1 MPDIPLLQ
9 GDTRDTVNNRYS
21 NTRPKRSTNQL
32 RSFSNPG
39 QLLEKLCPG
48 GEDAK
53 AERRKAFLDGW
64 KSLADSRQSA
74 DLLKISEELIKRRDA
89 MVPTENSFTGK
100 VVWRMVIGMSTPN
113 PFETSITLH
122 PQYGIPIIPGS
133 TVKGLTRAWCL
144 LTLASELCIYPLG
157 FEDYRKRKFETET
170 DAEGKT
176 VLKRQANG
184 KLKRRTTSNLTPMEL
199 LEELLLIPG
208 SFDDPE
214 TQKARE
220 EKLTQLKADSAVQ
233 AWEKLLIAQNEK
245 LKESKK
251 GICSLKCEEVFENPK
266 AKLFLKV
273 FGLTDQRGQVNFY
286 DALPVEW
293 NYKVD
298 VMTPHYGDYYMD
310 KKDEKGNPIP
320 PADWLEPVPITFL
333 TLNRGT
339 KFRFDVRSSES
350 GLVPIA
356 KDWLKQAVSDLGV
369 GGKTMTGYGEI
380 RG

>member
-53 AERRKAFLDGW
+53 AERRKTFLDGW

-89 MVPTENSFTGK
+89 MVPTENSLTGE

-157 FEDYRKRKFETET
+157 FDDYRKRKL
-170 DAEGKT
+170 DRKS
-176 VLKRQANG
+176 V
-184 KLKRRTTSNLTPMEL
+184 
-199 LEELLLIPG
+199 
-208 SFDDPE
+208 
-214 TQKARE
+214 
-220 EKLTQLKADSAVQ
+220 V
-233 AWEKLLIAQNEK
+233 
-245 LKESKK
+245 
-251 GICSLKCEEVFENPK
+251 
-266 AKLFLKV
+266 
-273 FGLTDQRGQVNFY
+273 
-286 DALPVEW
+286 
-293 NYKVD
+293 
-298 VMTPHYGDYYMD
+298 
-310 KKDEKGNPIP
+310 
-320 PADWLEPVPITFL
+320 
-333 TLNRGT
+333 
-339 KFRFDVRSSES
+339 
-350 GLVPIA
+350 
-356 KDWLKQAVSDLGV
+356 
-369 GGKTMTGYGEI
+369 
-380 RG
+380 